1 MVSSCVFEDQT
12 FALNVCS
19 LRKLNNNKVKLQNIE
34 LLQSLKSKTKSI
46 WLNNKKKREWAL
58 GYLWMTLRQDKC
70 RVPHKKVHAFQEN
83 GIHF

>member
-46 WLNNKKKREWAL
+46 
-58 GYLWMTLRQDKC
+58 
-70 RVPHKKVHAFQEN
+70 
-83 GIHF
+83 